1 MIETFLRTIIRVY
14 TPIKAFQ
21 ERATNWVYSWIPYF
35 IYEVEYNPIHTQSVT
50 KVYDSKHKIP
60 WVKHRF
66 GKLEGYLSF
75 KYWNQETQEPER
87 MILHT
92 NHVQKALHIDSIEH
106 LWAFSEEGMLL
117 LLRQY
122 IQEKKVCTMIDVK
135 YGTTN
140 IYQEYRSLVPS
151 LCLPKN
157 VIPSILSLFIE
168 TDADESTELM
178 YCNEDVKEISVKSTE
193 YIFSS

>member
-35 IYEVEYNPIHTQSVT
+35 MYEVEYNPIHTQSVT
-50 KVYDSKHKIP
+50 KIYDSKHKIP

-75 KYWNQETQEPER
+75 KYWNQDTQEPER

-92 NHVQKALHIDSIEH
+92 NHIQKALHIDSIEH
-106 LWAFSEEGMLL
+106 LWAFSEEGILMLL
-117 LLRQY
+117 RKY
-122 IQEKKVCTMIDVK
+122 IEETRSYTMIDVT

-140 IYQEYRSLVPS
+140 IYKEYRSLVSS
-151 LCLPKN
+151 LCVPKN
-157 VIPSILSLFIE
+157 ITPSILPLFIE
-168 TDADESTELM
+168 TEADNSTELI
-178 YCNEDVKEISVKSTE
+178 YCTEDVKEICVKPTE
-193 YIFSS
+193 YICSI